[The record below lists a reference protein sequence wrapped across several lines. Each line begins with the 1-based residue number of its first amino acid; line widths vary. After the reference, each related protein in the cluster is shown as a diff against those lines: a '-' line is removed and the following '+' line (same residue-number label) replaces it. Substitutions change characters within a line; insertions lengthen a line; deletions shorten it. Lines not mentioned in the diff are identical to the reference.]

1 VRTVCTPALM
11 CLEHVLYLPQRQEGG
26 VVAVGVAVQDGASV
40 GPNDVSDLYRLN
52 GVNRHLFYLYNVL
65 TQC

>member
-1 VRTVCTPALM
+1 M